1 MTTQNSPSPLSS
13 DSVNVDD
20 STREALDALELET
33 NESGDFEPDDQEFD
47 EEPLDE
53 IDLTIQEYLDGELPD
68 DERAAFEARIA
79 KEPWLAERVEAGRSA
94 LEALAALDDQEE
106 PNSDGTDL
114 TERTVDRLNGEAKA
128 ELDEIK
134 ARRDAL
140 RRRGLLVAVA
150 VPILFLL
157 VGYGV
162 FAAFAPNPQRQRV
175 RDAAVVERLIQFE
188 AVGDFEY
195 LQALTDANLFEK
207 WRESLPPE
215 MESRARQRENVVS
228 GRVRNLP
235 YEELVKDSTFYRLQ
249 RRFEALD
256 RETQDKYR
264 KMRRQIDASP
274 EKEKLLQTLD
284 DYSGWILFSTSES
297 DRVRLSTIPVPARIQ
312 EIRRRLDAALLF
324 MNAVRQRQ
332 DFRRQNGSFENAGNA
347 NRNNGPGS
355 SIRAAL
361 PPSLQRENFQ
371 SIYDK
376 YVKFRSEAKK
386 TDAEPS
392 RHDDVLDFLAETDQD
407 KLIADFSQESKDE
420 LDALDSE
427 QRSSVMGLIVSL
439 SFIENAGRF
448 VQTRPFQNNEG
459 RNRRRTGSVQEL
471 GETLRKAN
479 PRARDYVTS
488 LPPLEARGALMSLN
502 WGVAN
507 GNNFNANS
515 QNNPDNR
522 NYRNSA
528 PSNNPRDGSGNNAPP
543 RFGGPPPGGGPSF
556 NRPGP
561 LNVPQGAGGPPDKTD
576 DSRRPN
582 TPF

>member
-1 MTTQNSPSPLSS
+1 MTTQNSPSKPPS
-13 DSVNVDD
+13 DSVGVDE
-20 STREALDALELET
+20 STRDALEALERET
-33 NESGDFEPDDQEFD
+33 NASDGLEFVGDQELD

-53 IDLTIQEYLDGELPD
+53 IDLTIQEYLDGELS
-68 DERAAFEARIA
+68 DEARAAFEERIA
-79 KEPWLAERVEAGRSA
+79 NEPWLAKRVEAGRNAFDILGS
-94 LEALAALDDQEE
+94 LDEQEE
-106 PNSDGTDL
+106 VPSSEATDL
-114 TERTVDRLNGEAKA
+114 TERTVDRLNNEAKA
-128 ELDEIK
+128 ELDALK
-134 ARRDAL
+134 SRREAL
-140 RRRGLLVAVA
+140 RRRGGLVAVA

-162 FAAFAPNPQRQRV
+162 FAAFAPNPQRQRE
-175 RDAAVVERLIQFE
+175 RDADVVERLIQLE

-195 LQALTDANLFEK
+195 LQALADADLFEK
-207 WRESLPPE
+207 WRQSLRPE
-215 MESRARQRENVVS
+215 MEARGWRRENVVS
-228 GRVRNLP
+228 VEARDRP
-235 YEELVKDSTFYRLQ
+235 YAELVKDTTFYRLQ

-284 DYSGWILFSTSES
+284 DYAGWIVFSTNES
-297 DRVRLSTIPVPARIQ
+297 VRVRLASAPIPTRIQ
-312 EIRRRLDAALLF
+312 EIRRRLDDARRF
-324 MNAVRQRQ
+324 MDSVRQRQ
-332 DFRRQNGSFENAGNA
+332 GFRRPNGQFENAENP

-355 SIRAAL
+355 SLRAAL

-376 YVKFRSEAKK
+376 YVKFRSEVEKV
-386 TDAEPS
+386 DDDSS
-392 RHDDVLDFLAETDQD
+392 RHDDVLDFLSATDQD
-407 KLIADFSQESKDE
+407 ELVADFSQESKDE

-448 VQTRPFQNNEG
+448 VQTRPFQNNEA
-459 RNRRRTGSVQEL
+459 RNRRRTASVQEL

-507 GNNFNANS
+507 GNFFNANS
-515 QNNPDNR
+515 QNNPNNR
-522 NYRNSA
+522 NNWNFA
-528 PSNNPRDGSGNNAPP
+528 PSNNPQ
-543 RFGGPPPGGGPSF
+543 GGPGNAGPRLGGVPPSPPNGGGPRF
-556 NRPGP
+556 DPPRPSE
-561 LNVPQGAGGPPDKTD
+561 PP
-576 DSRRPN
+576 RRSDGSP
-582 TPF
+582 